1 MTVDSSCK
9 KTLRVLTRLSSR
21 LPRRKR
27 QEWTPRSDFY
37 LRSRMKLLKMVCSVS
52 AANLHQNKS
61 TKQTITGGIPIDTL
75 PGSDTAVYS
84 GSMTN
89 DYELLSTRDIY
100 DMPHNSATGNGRT
113 MLANR
118 LSWFFDLQGPSIMMD
133 TACSSSLTAVHLAA
147 QALRSGECGMVRPA
161 FYAYSL
167 RTNCAKSMIP
177 GTCDW
182 S

>member
-1 MTVDSSCK
+1 M
-9 KTLRVLTRLSSR
+9 RLSFPSQ
-21 LPRRKR
+21 PRRR
-27 QEWTPRSDFY
+27 REWTQHSDY
-37 LRSRMKLLKMVCSVS
+37 CLRSLTKPLRMVSFAAPGDLCGNFGLAKLVI
-52 AANLHQNKS
+52 A
-61 TKQTITGGIPIDTL
+61 GGIPIDTL
-75 PGSDTAVYS
+75 PGSNTAVYS

-147 QALRSGECGMVRPA
+147 QALRSGECGMVCIR
-161 FYAYSL
+161 S
-167 RTNCAKSMIP
+167 
-177 GTCDW
+177 GTIIGFE
-182 S
+182 

>member
-1 MTVDSSCK
+1 MDPAQRLLLEVAYETFENGGSL
-9 KTLRVLTRLSSR
+9 LRQSTT
-21 LPRRKR
+21 
-27 QEWTPRSDFY
+27 Q
-37 LRSRMKLLKMVCSVS
+37 
-52 AANLHQNKS
+52 ANPS
-61 TKQTITGGIPIDTL
+61 ITGGVPIESLT
-75 PGSDTAVYS
+75 GSNTGVYS

-147 QALRSGECGMVRPA
+147 QALKSGECGMVRILSVLSSGSPTWTR
-161 FYAYSL
+161 L
-167 RTNCAKSMIP
+167 IL
-177 GTCDW
+177 
-182 S
+182 

>member
-1 MTVDSSCK
+1 
-9 KTLRVLTRLSSR
+9 
-21 LPRRKR
+21 
-27 QEWTPRSDFY
+27 
-37 LRSRMKLLKMVCSVS
+37 MVCSTKRVH
-52 AANLHQNKS
+52 LHEKKS
-61 TKQTITGGIPIDTL
+61 TKSNVTGGIPIDTL

-147 QALRSGECGMVRPA
+147 QALRSGECGMARSTLFASLIRPIFA
-161 FYAYSL
+161 
-167 RTNCAKSMIP
+167 NK
-177 GTCDW
+177 
-182 S
+182 

>member
-1 MTVDSSCK
+1 MGG
-9 KTLRVLTRLSSR
+9 
-21 LPRRKR
+21 
-27 QEWTPRSDFY
+27 
-37 LRSRMKLLKMVCSVS
+37 
-52 AANLHQNKS
+52 
-61 TKQTITGGIPIDTL
+61 IGGIPIDTL
-75 PGSDTAVYS
+75 PGSNTAVYS

-147 QALRSGECGMVRPA
+147 QSLRSGECGMVSTATRI
-161 FYAYSL
+161 FVYS
-167 RTNCAKSMIP
+167 T
-177 GTCDW
+177 D
-182 S
+182 

>member
-1 MTVDSSCK
+1 MTVAFLYR
-9 KTLRVLTRLSSR
+9 KTHRALMPLSFLSPPKRLRAWTQRSVCCSR
-21 LPRRKR
+21 LP
-27 QEWTPRSDFY
+27 
-37 LRSRMKLLKMVCSVS
+37 MKPSKMVSPPMFRGPLEERY
-52 AANLHQNKS
+52 AETS
-61 TKQTITGGIPIDTL
+61 TLGGIPIDTL
-75 PGSDTAVYS
+75 PGSNTAVYS

-147 QALRSGECGMVRPA
+147 QALRSGECGMVSNA
-161 FYAYSL
+161 IVIKKSFID
-167 RTNCAKSMIP
+167 TN
-177 GTCDW
+177 
-182 S
+182 

>member
-1 MTVDSSCK
+1 MTVASSYG
-9 KTLRVLTRLSSR
+9 KTHRALMPLSFLSPPRRRRAWIRHSVCCSR
-21 LPRRKR
+21 LP
-27 QEWTPRSDFY
+27 
-37 LRSRMKLLKMVCSVS
+37 MKLLRMASLAMFNFSES
-52 AANLHQNKS
+52 AELTS
-61 TKQTITGGIPIDTL
+61 TIGGIPIDSL
-75 PGSDTAVYS
+75 PGSNTAVYS

-147 QALRSGECGMVRPA
+147 QALRSGECGMVSNYIMKCV
-161 FYAYSL
+161 FQ
-167 RTNCAKSMIP
+167 NN
-177 GTCDW
+177 
-182 S
+182 

>member
-1 MTVDSSCK
+1 
-9 KTLRVLTRLSSR
+9 
-21 LPRRKR
+21 
-27 QEWTPRSDFY
+27 
-37 LRSRMKLLKMVCSVS
+37 
-52 AANLHQNKS
+52 
-61 TKQTITGGIPIDTL
+61 
-75 PGSDTAVYS
+75 
-84 GSMTN
+84 MTN

-147 QALRSGECGMVRPA
+147 QSLRSGECGMVSA
-161 FYAYSL
+161 LLLYSL
-167 RTNCAKSMIP
+167 NTTKNWAV

-182 S
+182 SQLNFTP

>member
-1 MTVDSSCK
+1 MDPAQ
-9 KTLRVLTRLSSR
+9 RL
-21 LPRRKR
+21 LLEVAYETFENGLFMPRR
-27 QEWTPRSDFY
+27 QDEHLT
-37 LRSRMKLLKMVCSVS
+37 
-52 AANLHQNKS
+52 ANKN
-61 TKQTITGGIPIDTL
+61 TTGGIPIDSL

-147 QALRSGECGMVRPA
+147 QALRSGECGMVSPA
-161 FYAYSL
+161 FLKTVVFSTHSNFDYNRL
-167 RTNCAKSMIP
+167 L
-177 GTCDW
+177 
-182 S
+182 